1 MGYEK
6 PRFGRLL
13 LNNGEIMTKLYA
25 HTVKNHKTILK
36 YDFVKDEDM
45 QWSDFFEY
53 VREICH
59 AMDLPTPVILKTHLF
74 NFAKF
79 NYTRFLPTDFVESV
93 DFDFLMV
100 ERVKE

>member
-1 MGYEK
+1 MV
-6 PRFGRLL
+6 R
-13 LNNGEIMTKLYA
+13 LYA
-25 HTVKNHKTILK
+25 HTVKNHKTVLK
-36 YDFVKDEDM
+36 HDFQKDTTIR
-45 QWSDFFEY
+45 WSDFYEY

-79 NYTRFLPTDFVESV
+79 NYVRFLPGDFMESV

-100 ERVKE
+100 ERLKD

>member
-1 MGYEK
+1 
-6 PRFGRLL
+6 
-13 LNNGEIMTKLYA
+13 MTKLYA

-93 DFDFLMV
+93 
-100 ERVKE
+100 E